1 MAAIIQSDHALPG
14 KETFEVRIMANFSH
28 NIIVLYNIIARKLDL
43 KVLQN
48 GFQSPLRL
56 LFNFLQKSDVLIVQ
70 EYV

>member
-14 KETFEVRIMANFSH
+14 KETFEVRIMTNFSS
-28 NIIVLYNIIARKLDL
+28 NFIVLFNIIARKLDL
-43 KVLQN
+43 KVLQS
-48 GFQSPLRL
+48 GFQSPLWL